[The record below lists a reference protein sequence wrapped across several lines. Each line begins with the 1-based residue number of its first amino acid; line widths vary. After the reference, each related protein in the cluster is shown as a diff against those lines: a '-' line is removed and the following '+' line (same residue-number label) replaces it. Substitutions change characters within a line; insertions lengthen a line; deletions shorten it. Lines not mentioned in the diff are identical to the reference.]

1 MSTLSLDLVT
11 SEVRSL
17 PALPLVVQ
25 ELLQSMGRDDVD
37 VAEIARKIALDPGL
51 TARALRLANSSF
63 YGLANQVNTMQ
74 EAIAVLGLR
83 TIRSVVTTA
92 ALLGAFVT
100 DPNSSFN
107 INAFW
112 RHALGVALC
121 ARELAPSFKLNPEH
135 AYTTGLLH
143 DVGQLVLV
151 TRFTNQYAGMLDY
164 RLRQDCSLVD
174 AERHVLKI
182 DHAQVGH
189 LLTQHWK
196 FPVAMQEAVGG
207 HHLSHAKDIH
217 PLGMV
222 LFAANAIAHGLDLS
236 LDEDDCVPVLPPA
249 FWRQTGLHDD
259 DLLRIF
265 SRVEQQFTGASLILD
280 T

>member
-1 MSTLSLDLVT
+1 MNTLSPDQVM
-11 SEVRSL
+11 SGIRSL

-25 ELLQSMGRDDVD
+25 ELLQSMDRDDVD
-37 VAEIARKIALDPGL
+37 IAEVARKIALDPGL
-51 TARALRLANSSF
+51 TARTLRLANSSF

-74 EAIAVLGLR
+74 EAITVLGFR

-100 DPNSSFN
+100 DPKSSFN

-121 ARELAPSFKLNPEH
+121 SRELAPSFKINPEH

-143 DVGQLVLV
+143 DLGQLVLV
-151 TRFTNQYAGMLDY
+151 TRFKEDYEAMLAY
-164 RLRQDCSLVD
+164 RQQHDCGVVD
-174 AERHVLKI
+174 AERNVLQI

-189 LLTQHWK
+189 LLTRHWK
-196 FPVAMQEAVGG
+196 FPDAMQQSVGS
-207 HHLSHAKDIH
+207 HHQPHVRDMQPQA
-217 PLGMV
+217 MV
-222 LFAANAIAHGLDLS
+222 LVAANAIAHGLDLS
-236 LDEDDCVPVLPPA
+236 MEEDDCVPVLPAA
-249 FWRQTGLHDD
+249 FWQRTGLSDK

-265 SRVEQQFTGASLILD
+265 ARVEQQFTGASLILN